1 MFKKFTFIVTT
12 IVVFGLFQSSP
23 ATAAPVITPIG
34 LNPGDTYRLVF
45 VTSTTTTTTAAS
57 SDINFYNNFVN
68 TLGFAATGISG
79 WTAIG
84 STASV
89 DARDNTN
96 TNPTQGLGTAIYLL
110 DGSTKVAENNVD
122 LWNGNIAAAINL
134 DETGSGPISTTVHA
148 GTFIDGMATAGF
160 SLGDA
165 TSSIGSTSSSQTGS
179 GWIFS
184 FASSSNVELGLYGIS
199 GILTVA
205 EVPEPA
211 SLALFALGFAGI
223 VCVRRRKIF

>member
-12 IVVFGLFQSSP
+12 IVVFGLFQSGP

-45 VTSTTTTTTAAS
+45 VTSTTTTAAS

-68 TLGFAATGISG
+68 TLGFAAT
-79 WTAIG
+79 G

-122 LWNGNIAAAINL
+122 LWNRNIAAAINL